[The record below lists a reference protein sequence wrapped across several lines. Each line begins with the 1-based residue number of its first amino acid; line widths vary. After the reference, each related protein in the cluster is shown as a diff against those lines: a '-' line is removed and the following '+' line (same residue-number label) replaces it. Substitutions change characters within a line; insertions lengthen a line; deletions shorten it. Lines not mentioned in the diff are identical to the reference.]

1 MATVRDIARSL
12 GVSPATVSRSLNQPT
27 VVRKDVRDQ
36 VLAEAKRIGY
46 TTPKRKPSRAEVGV
60 EIKAVRP
67 GMLGLLYFNASSG
80 APFSGYDAI
89 VWGGVTRAAVSLKFG
104 VTVIDPLSR
113 RSGETYADFAERLGV
128 DGFVVRVDEGTRQRG
143 LDIALQD
150 VPHVVVADRF
160 DDEQVNYAFCNSYD
174 ASRSAIEHLLSLGH
188 TRIGVGHNT
197 VLDTDHHDRLRAY
210 RDTLAAHGL
219 DADPRLVIP
228 AAADMRGG
236 ASVFNQLLALP
247 DPPTAIFFTDPA
259 MTVSALRRSLEVGIA
274 VPDELSIV
282 GVDDEHLRETTYP
295 VYTAVCQD
303 AEQLGFQAARW
314 LCRQIG
320 SPSSSGA
327 AARSSVRTGVPLH
340 LQQDAVLEVNQT
352 TAPRPEHPARISP
365 SGQRLPA

>member
-12 GVSPATVSRSLNQPT
+12 GVSPATVSRSLNQPA
-27 VVRKDVRDQ
+27 VVRKDVREQ
-36 VLAEAKRIGY
+36 VLAEARRIGY
-46 TTPKRKPSRAEVGV
+46 RVPKRKTASPEAD
-60 EIKAVRP
+60 AAPVRP
-67 GMLGLLYFNASSG
+67 GMLGLLFFNASSG
-80 APFSGYDAI
+80 LPFGGYDAI

-104 VTVIDPLSR
+104 VTVVDPLSR
-113 RSGETYADFAERLGV
+113 RSGEGYADFAQRIGV
-128 DGFVVRVDEGTRQRG
+128 DGFVVRVDEATRQRG

-150 VPHVVVADRF
+150 VPHVVVADRY
-160 DDEQVNYAFCNSYD
+160 DHEQVNYAFCNSYD

-210 RDTLAAHGL
+210 HDALAGHGL
-219 DADPRLVIP
+219 EADPHWVIP

-247 DPPTAIFFTDPA
+247 EPPTAIFFTDPA

-282 GVDDEHLRETTYP
+282 GVDDEHLRETTFP
-295 VYTAVCQD
+295 VYTAVCQE

-320 SPSSSGA
+320 SPTAGRWWGGPHPPRRPHQE
-327 AARSSVRTGVPLH
+327 ARRGESH
-340 LQQDAVLEVNQT
+340 T
-352 TAPRPEHPARISP
+352 TP
-365 SGQRLPA
+365 